1 MRKPSNFTRT
11 MKRAMW
17 PAIGLTIIAF
27 FGGYAVL
34 GRNGVLAHG
43 DYKRQ
48 LVKREKDYAELDRR
62 RAVLKNRV
70 ALLNPD
76 RANPDMV
83 DEMVRKEL
91 NVAHPDEVIVPLVA
105 ELPLRPASGPVA
117 RWLEERVW
125 RLRALFGLTP
135 ADDMFR

>member
-1 MRKPSNFTRT
+1 MRRPSAFR
-11 MKRAMW
+11 RALRRAAV
-17 PAIGLTIIAF
+17 PAAVLTVMAF

-34 GRNGVLAHG
+34 GPNGVLAYG

-48 LVKREKDYAELDRR
+48 LVRRERDYEVLDRR

-76 RANPDMV
+76 HANPDMV

-91 NVAHPDEVIVPLVA
+91 NVAHPDEVIVPLD
-105 ELPLRPASGPVA
+105 GK
-117 RWLEERVW
+117 
-125 RLRALFGLTP
+125 
-135 ADDMFR
+135 